1 MLVEDLEFI
10 FQKKVEEIITINIW
24 IRNNENNNY
33 DVLSIYCEI
42 LLLTPLHELSH

>member
-33 DVLSIYCEI
+33 DVLSTYCEI
-42 LLLTPLHELSH
+42 FLLTPLQELSH

>member
-24 IRNNENNNY
+24 IRKNENNSY
-33 DVLSIYCEI
+33 DVLSKYCEI
-42 LLLTPLHELSH
+42 FLLTAFHELSH